1 MLKVSDLS
9 KSFNFVSVLR
19 HISFSIN
26 KGEVIGLMGNN
37 GVGKS
42 TLLRILSRISS
53 PDSGN
58 IEFEENNLLSSD
70 YLNRRGLFYIGHS
83 PGLYPALSG
92 KENLQFFSSIHKGIT
107 DEKMIETTLE
117 KFELD
122 GNASKQIKY
131 YSQGMIKRLQLSL
144 VELIPWKLLLVDEP
158 FSGLDL
164 IGVDLVK
171 SNFKSWKNDHRTI
184 LFVDHNIDRTFELAS
199 RVLVLK
205 DQQIIIDNQTK
216 ENSVKDDIMGLLN

>member
-144 VELIPWKLLLVDEP
+144 VELPIESLTPAMRDSAKLA
-158 FSGLDL
+158 
-164 IGVDLVK
+164 
-171 SNFKSWKNDHRTI
+171 FKSWKNDHRTI